1 MTVTGALYVYAIVPD
16 MGQLEW
22 GHIGIENELVT
33 AVTEAGLAALVHNV
47 PSGLPYAGSDDQV
60 KAWALDHGRVVERA
74 WEAAGTILPVTFDVL
89 VKGDE
94 GDSAHRRLQR
104 WLREEH
110 GALTEKLDRLRGRVE
125 LRVEIDLP
133 RPDAA
138 GSAASASGGAAR
150 LLEKRREMARRQQ
163 LDQRADALYQS
174 IRRQMTVWADD
185 IVELRRRRPATE
197 IPVCALSLLVTR
209 DRIEEVGLELARLQ
223 VEQPD
228 AQIRFLGPWPPYSF
242 SDARVST
249 LPKSAGAGDLEPTDH
264 A

>member
-1 MTVTGALYVYAIVPD
+1 MASALYLYAVVPD
-16 MGQLEW
+16 TGQLEW
-22 GHIGIENELVT
+22 GRIGIENEAVT

-47 PSGLPYAGSDDQV
+47 PSGLPYTGSDEQV

-94 GDSAHRRLQR
+94 GDSAHRRLRR

-110 GALTEKLDRLRGRVE
+110 GALAEKLDRLRGRVE
-125 LRVEIDLP
+125 LRVEVDLP
-133 RPDAA
+133 GPDPAA
-138 GSAASASGGAAR
+138 AAASASGGAAR
-150 LLEKRREMARRQQ
+150 LLEKRREMARRQE
-163 LDQRADALYQS
+163 LDQRADAMYQL
-174 IRRQMTVWADD
+174 IRGQMAVAADD
-185 IVELRRRRPATE
+185 IVELRRRRPSAT

-209 DRIEEVGLELARLQ
+209 ERIDEVGLELARLQ

-242 SDARVST
+242 SDVQVSAV
-249 LPKSAGAGDLEPTDH
+249 LSPDAGASEPD
-264 A
+264 

>member
-1 MTVTGALYVYAIVPD
+1 MTGPGALYLYAIVPD
-16 MGQLEW
+16 TGQLEW
-22 GHIGIENELVT
+22 GPIGIENEVVT
-33 AVTEAGLAALVHNV
+33 AVTEAGLAALVHHV
-47 PSGLPYAGSDDQV
+47 PSGLPYTGADEQI

-74 WEAAGTILPVTFDVL
+74 WEAAGTVLPVTFDVL

-104 WLREEH
+104 WLRDEH
-110 GALTEKLDRLRGRVE
+110 EALTGKLDRLRGRVE
-125 LRVEIDLP
+125 LRVEVDLP
-133 RPDAA
+133 APDAA

-150 LLEKRREMARRQQ
+150 LLEKRREMARRQE

-174 IRRQMTVWADD
+174 IRRQMTACADD
-185 IVELRRRRPATE
+185 IVELRRRRPSSE

-209 DRIEEVGLELARLQ
+209 NRIDEVGLELARLQ

-242 SDARVST
+242 ADVQVSSV
-249 LPKSAGAGDLEPTDH
+249 LSPDAGASERD
-264 A
+264 